1 MTIPDFK
8 SQEDWE
14 EFTSLFDARWHCKK
28 ALLDRVKDD
37 MYPGTSWHGLTSGH
51 MEVIN
56 DIVQSLLYDV
66 EYTFCQRYPEYDKDR
81 DDCFIPRRTFKE
93 DVTEALKEALDK
105 DRAEWSHPQSGIH
118 PNNPSD
124 PVHGCPP
131 CPPCD
136 VLQCADHL
144 TDE

>member
-1 MTIPDFK
+1 MSIPHFK
-8 SQEDWE
+8 SNHDWE
-14 EFTSLFDARWHCKK
+14 AFTQIFDSQWHCKK

-37 MYPGTSWHGLTSGH
+37 MFPGTGWNGLTSGH

-66 EYTFCQRYPEYDKDR
+66 EYDFEQSHPDYKR
-81 DDCFIPRRTFKE
+81 DDELFIPRRSFKE
-93 DVTEALKEALDK
+93 DVTEALKEAMNT
-105 DRAEWSHPQSGIH
+105 E
-118 PNNPSD
+118 
-124 PVHGCPP
+124 

-136 VLQCADHL
+136 VLQCVDHL